1 MNNKV
6 KIFDTTLRD
15 GEQCPGATMTL
26 DEKVRVAKQL
36 VRLNVDIIEA
46 GFPISS
52 DDDFESV
59 KTIAGEISGPE
70 IAGLCRC
77 VEKDIKRGWEALKDA
92 EKPRLHIFVATSPQH
107 REFKFKKQQ
116 SEILKMAVEMTKF
129 AASLCPN
136 VEFSTE
142 DAARTELSYL
152 AEVVEAVIEA
162 GATTVNIPDTV
173 GYAIPWQYGET
184 IAYLFKNVKNI
195 EKTVISTHCHNDLGL
210 AVANSLSAVMNGA
223 RQVEVAINGL
233 GERAGNCSLEEVVMA
248 IKTRKDI
255 FNVETSINTKEIMPA
270 SKLIRQITG
279 FPVAPNKAIVGDNAF
294 RHEAGIHQH
303 GMLANRSTY
312 EIMSPEDIGIH
323 PEDIGGGLVL
333 GKHSGHHA
341 FKKRL
346 EELGYELNETEIERA
361 LKAFKDLADKKKKV
375 YDEDIRAIIDE
386 VTNVG
391 ARPTFTL
398 DTLSY
403 TSGNKQTPSATIVL
417 KKGNETLPEKTSEG
431 DGPVDAIFNAINQ
444 ITEIKCELIDYSI
457 RSVTGGREA
466 LGEVTVKVN
475 YEGKIY
481 SGVGASTDVIEASTK
496 AYLNCINRTL

>member
-1 MNNKV
+1 
-6 KIFDTTLRD
+6 
-15 GEQCPGATMTL
+15 MTL
-26 DEKVRVAKQL
+26 DEKLRVAKQL
-36 VRLNVDIIEA
+36 VKLNVDVIEA

-52 DDDFESV
+52 DDDFEAV
-59 KTIAGEISGPE
+59 KIIANEIQGPE

-77 VEKDIKRGWEALKDA
+77 VEKDIKRGWDALRAA

-116 SEILKMAVEMTKF
+116 DEILKMAVEMTKF

-142 DAARTELSYL
+142 DAARTELSFL
-152 AEVVEAVIEA
+152 ADVVEAVIEA

-195 EKTVISTHCHNDLGL
+195 DRATISTHCHNDLGL
-210 AVANSLSAVMNGA
+210 AVANSLSAVRNGA

-248 IKTRKDI
+248 IKTRKDV

-346 EELGYELNETEIERA
+346 EELGYELNETEVERA
-361 LKAFKDLADKKKKV
+361 LKEFKNLADKKKKV

-391 ARPTFTL
+391 AKPTFTIES
-398 DTLSY
+398 LSY
-403 TSGNKQTPSATIVL
+403 TSGNKQIPSAVVKL
-417 KKGNETLPEKTSEG
+417 KKGNEKLKEMAFVG

-444 ITEIKCELIDYSI
+444 ITGIKCELIDYSI

-466 LGEVTVKVN
+466 LGEVTVKVKHK
-475 YEGKIY
+475 EKIY
-481 SGVGASTDVIEASTK
+481 SGVGASTDVIEASAK
-496 AYLNCINRTL
+496 AYLNCVNRIL

>member
-1 MNNKV
+1 MKDKV

-26 DEKVRVAKQL
+26 DEKLRVARQL
-36 VRLNVDIIEA
+36 KKLNVDVIEA

-59 KTIAGEISGPE
+59 KTISGEIQGPE

-77 VEKDIKRGWEALKDA
+77 VEKDINRGWEALKSA
-92 EKPRLHIFVATSPQH
+92 SNPRLHIFLATSPQH
-107 REFKFKKQQ
+107 REFKFKKAQG
-116 SEILKMAVEMTKF
+116 EILKMAVEMRQY

-136 VEFSTE
+136 IEFSTE

-152 AEVVEAVIEA
+152 AEVVEAVIAA
-162 GATTVNIPDTV
+162 GATTVNVPDTV
-173 GYAIPWQYGET
+173 GYAMPWQYGET

-195 EKTVISTHCHNDLGL
+195 NDAVISTHCHNDLGL
-210 AVANSLSAVMNGA
+210 AVANSLSAVVNGA
-223 RQVEVAINGL
+223 RQIEVAINGL

-248 IKTRKDI
+248 IKTRSDVI
-255 FNVETSINTKEIMPA
+255 NVETSINTKEIMPA

-279 FPVAPNKAIVGDNAF
+279 FAVAPNKAIVGDNAF

-303 GMLANRSTY
+303 GMLANRTTY
-312 EIMSPEDIGIH
+312 EIMSPDDIGIH
-323 PEDIGGGLVL
+323 PEDLGGGLVL

-346 EELGYELNETEIERA
+346 EELGYELNETEVNRA
-361 LKAFKDLADKKKKV
+361 LKQFKDLADKKKKV

-391 ARPTFTL
+391 AKPT
-398 DTLSY
+398 
-403 TSGNKQTPSATIVL
+403 
-417 KKGNETLPEKTSEG
+417 
-431 DGPVDAIFNAINQ
+431 
-444 ITEIKCELIDYSI
+444 
-457 RSVTGGREA
+457 
-466 LGEVTVKVN
+466 
-475 YEGKIY
+475 
-481 SGVGASTDVIEASTK
+481 
-496 AYLNCINRTL
+496 